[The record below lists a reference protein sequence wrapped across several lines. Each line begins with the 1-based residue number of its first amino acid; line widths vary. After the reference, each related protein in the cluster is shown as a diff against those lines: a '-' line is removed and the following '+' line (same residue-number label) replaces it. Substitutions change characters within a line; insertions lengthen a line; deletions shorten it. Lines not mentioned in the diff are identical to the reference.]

1 MAFLSSPRHVP
12 GDLSNDRQLD
22 SPPDDSTSSLA
33 WSPVEN
39 YLAVGSW
46 DCRVRIYDITKSQ
59 TGVVAAAIE
68 FGGPVLS
75 CHWSGDGQKV
85 VGAGADKT
93 ARMLDLGA
101 NGAPAQQVA
110 AHDAPIRSVR
120 FFDAPNANAP
130 MVVTGSWDRTVKFWD
145 LRSATPAAQLALP
158 ERVYAL
164 DARNK
169 LLVVVTA
176 DRQNHLVNL
185 EQWGTIWRTRQSPLN
200 HQSRVVTCFL
210 DGSGFALG
218 SIEGRVSFQYTSDQD
233 YSNKSYSFKCH
244 RQRDKSTD
252 NLTNVWTIND
262 ISVHPIHGI
271 FSTCGSDGTFQ
282 FWDKETKCRLNL
294 YPRVEGQISATAFN
308 GNGSLFAYAVSYDWS
323 KGYMFNTPDLP
334 NKIMLHPVVEDD
346 CKPRQIIGRR

>member
-1 MAFLSSPRHVP
+1 MIDNLIPHQTTVHPRWLGHQSRITSLLDLGTAELESTILRKARLASLQLRLNLGDQCSVATGQESVLFFSSPSKADDVF
-12 GDLSNDRQLD
+12 RQ
-22 SPPDDSTSSLA
+22 
-33 WSPVEN
+33 
-39 YLAVGSW
+39 
-46 DCRVRIYDITKSQ
+46 
-59 TGVVAAAIE
+59 
-68 FGGPVLS
+68 
-75 CHWSGDGQKV
+75 DGQKV

-233 YSNKSYSFKCH
+233 HSKS
-244 RQRDKSTD
+244 
-252 NLTNVWTIND
+252 
-262 ISVHPIHGI
+262 
-271 FSTCGSDGTFQ
+271 
-282 FWDKETKCRLNL
+282 
-294 YPRVEGQISATAFN
+294 
-308 GNGSLFAYAVSYDWS
+308 VSEA
-323 KGYMFNTPDLP
+323 L
-334 NKIMLHPVVEDD
+334 
-346 CKPRQIIGRR
+346 